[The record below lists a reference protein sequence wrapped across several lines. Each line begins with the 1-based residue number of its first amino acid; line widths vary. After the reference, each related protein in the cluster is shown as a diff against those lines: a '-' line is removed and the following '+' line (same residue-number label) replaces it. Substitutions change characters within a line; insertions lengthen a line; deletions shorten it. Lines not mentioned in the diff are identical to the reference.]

1 MSTIVLPNSGLNWI
15 HAIDG
20 RDRKIWVA
28 IGISILLH
36 GVLVALRFSAHFDKA
51 TESSPPL
58 EVVLVNSKTKARPHK
73 AQVLAQAN
81 LDGGGNTD
89 AERRA
94 KTPLPALAKD
104 TRTTELSVAARKVE
118 KLESQAKQLI
128 AHVKSKQSIAPQAPP
143 TETLVRP
150 ELPSAQELMQR
161 TLEAMR
167 LEAEIAK
174 EWDSYQKRP
183 RRKFV
188 GARAE
193 EYRFARYV
201 EDWRLKIERVGNM
214 NYPEAARAR
223 KLYGDL
229 VVCVSIRADGSLEKV
244 EITRGAKH
252 RILNA
257 AAERIAQLGAPYAP
271 FSGDMMRD
279 TDILEICRTWAFTR
293 GDVMGTAALR

>member
-1 MSTIVLPNSGLNWI
+1 MSTLVLPNSGLNWI
-15 HAIDG
+15 HAING

-28 IGISILLH
+28 VGVSIMLH
-36 GVLVALRFSAHFDKA
+36 GVLLALKFSGHLDKA
-51 TESSPPL
+51 LESSPPL
-58 EVVLVNSKTKARPHK
+58 EVVLVNSKTTAKPHK
-73 AQVLAQAN
+73 AKVLAQAN

-94 KTPLPALAKD
+94 KTPLPAQAKE
-104 TRTTELSVAARKVE
+104 TQANELSIASRKVD
-118 KLESQAKQLI
+118 KLEHQAKQLM
-128 AHVKSKQSIAPQAPP
+128 AQVKSKQTIAQ
-143 TETLVRP
+143 ETPRVENLVRP
-150 ELPSAQELMQR
+150 ELPSAHELMQR

-214 NYPEAARAR
+214 NYPEAARSR

-229 VVCVSIRADGSLEKV
+229 VVCVSIRADGTLEKV
-244 EITRGAKH
+244 DITRSAKH
-252 RILNA
+252 KILNA

-271 FSGDMMRD
+271 FSADMVRD

-293 GDVMGTAALR
+293 GDIMGTSALK

>member
-1 MSTIVLPNSGLNWI
+1 MSTLVLPNSGLNWI
-15 HAIDG
+15 HAING

-28 IGISILLH
+28 VGISILLH
-36 GVLVALRFSAHFDKA
+36 GVLLALRFSASFDKA

-58 EVVLVNSKTKARPHK
+58 EVVLVNSKTTAKPHK
-73 AQVLAQAN
+73 AQVLAQVN

-94 KTPLPALAKD
+94 KTPLPALARE
-104 TRTTELSVAARKVE
+104 TPTTELAIATRKVE
-118 KLESQAKQLI
+118 KLETQAKQLM
-128 AHVKSKQSIAPQAPP
+128 AQVKSTRSVAREPPP
-143 TETLVRP
+143 TEATVKP
-150 ELPSAQELMQR
+150 ELASAQELMQR

-183 RRKFV
+183 RRKFI

-201 EDWRLKIERVGNM
+201 EDWRMKIERVGNM
-214 NYPEAARAR
+214 NYPEAARSR
-223 KLYGDL
+223 KLYGEL
-229 VVCVSIRADGSLEKV
+229 VVCVSIRADGSLERV

-252 RILNA
+252 KILNA

-271 FSGDMMRD
+271 FSADMMRD

-293 GDVMGTAALR
+293 GDVMGTTALR

>member
-1 MSTIVLPNSGLNWI
+1 MSTLVLPNSGLNWI
-15 HAIDG
+15 HAING

-28 IGISILLH
+28 VGISILLH
-36 GVLVALRFSAHFDKA
+36 GVLLALRFSASLDKA

-58 EVVLVNSKTKARPHK
+58 EVVLVNSKTTAKPHK

-94 KTPLPALAKD
+94 KTPLPALAKE
-104 TRTTELSVAARKVE
+104 TPTTELSIASRKVE
-118 KLESQAKQLI
+118 KLETQAKHLLAQ
-128 AHVKSKQSIAPQAPP
+128 VKSTRSMAREPPP
-143 TETLVRP
+143 TEASVKP
-150 ELPSAQELMQR
+150 DLPSSQELMQR

-214 NYPEAARAR
+214 NYPEAARSR

-244 EITRGAKH
+244 EITRSAKH
-252 RILNA
+252 KILNA
-257 AAERIAQLGAPYAP
+257 AAERIAQMGAPYAP
-271 FSGDMMRD
+271 FSSDMMRD

-293 GDVMGTAALR
+293 GDVMGTQALR

>member
-1 MSTIVLPNSGLNWI
+1 LSTLVIPNSGLSWI
-15 HAIDG
+15 HAVNG

-28 IGISILLH
+28 VGISILLH
-36 GVLVALRFSAHFDKA
+36 GVLLALRFSAEIEKA
-51 TESSPPL
+51 LQSSPPL
-58 EVVLVNSKTKARPHK
+58 DVVLVNSKTVAKPHK

-94 KTPLPALAKD
+94 KTPLPALAKE
-104 TRTTELSVAARKVE
+104 TQTTDLSVASRKVE
-118 KLESQAKQLI
+118 NLENQTKQLL
-128 AHVKSKQSIAPQAPP
+128 AQVKSKQSVAPQKPN
-143 TETLVRP
+143 TENPAKP
-150 ELPSAQELMQR
+150 ELPTARELMQR

-183 RRKFV
+183 RRKFI

-201 EDWRLKIERVGNM
+201 EDWRMKIERVGNM
-214 NYPEAARAR
+214 NYPEAARSR

-229 VVCVSIRADGSLEKV
+229 VVCVSIRADGSLERV

-252 RILNA
+252 KILNA

-271 FSGDMMRD
+271 FSADMARD

-293 GDVMGTAALR
+293 GDIMGTAALQ